1 MVVLLVAIVMGIA
14 AAFLARNWLLNHS
27 QSAST
32 ENPGTIVVAAQPLG
46 FGVAV
51 TTENVTEIPW
61 ASSALPEGAFATK
74 QELLKDGRRVVI
86 SQLDRNEPVLRTKV
100 TAPGQRGSLSSLLD
114 EDKRAVTVRVDDV
127 KGVAGFILPGDHVDV
142 VLIRTQS
149 GGQGNQSY
157 SDILL
162 EHVKV
167 LAVDQLVTE
176 RQETPTVPKAVTL
189 EVTPEQAQKVLLA
202 TNVGHLSLILSR
214 PEATGSADA
223 SRRIRERDLGRPDEL
238 PAAPTV
244 AEAAAPAPQTSSPAT
259 VTIIRGDKHDAY
271 PVQKY
276 R

>member
-1 MVVLLVAIVMGIA
+1 MVVLFLAIVMGGI
-14 AAFLARNWLLNHS
+14 AAFLARNWLLSHS
-27 QSAST
+27 QSSSA

-46 FGVAV
+46 FGVALS
-51 TTENVTEIPW
+51 ERNLLEIPW
-61 ASSALPEGAFATK
+61 ASSELPDGAFATK
-74 QELLKDGRRVVI
+74 QDVLKEGRRTVL
-86 SQLDRNEPVLRTKV
+86 SQLDRNEPVLRSKI

-127 KGVAGFILPGDHVDV
+127 RGVAGFILPGDHVDV
-142 VLIRTQS
+142 VLIRTAN
-149 GGQGNQSY
+149 GGPGNQSY

-167 LAVDQLVTE
+167 LAVDQLVNE

-189 EVTPEQAQKVLLA
+189 EVTAEQAQKVLLA

-214 PEATGSADA
+214 PEAAGGTEA
-223 SRRIRERDLGRPDEL
+223 SRRISERDLGRPDE
-238 PAAPTV
+238 AAPTV
-244 AEAAAPAPQTSSPAT
+244 AQAAEPTPQTSPPAT

-271 PVQKY
+271 PVQRY